1 MIHIVTAAPGE
12 SLFLRAC
19 RREPVPATPV
29 WFMRQAGRSL
39 PEYRAVRDRYSML
52 AACTTADIIAELTLQ
67 PLRRFPVDAAILF
80 SDIVVPLRAVG
91 LDIDIKPGVGPVTA
105 QPFRGEADVARLR
118 DLEPGDVPYITEAVA
133 TLVKEL
139 GATPLIGFAGAPFTL
154 ASYLIEGGPSKNHE
168 RTRALMYGDPVRWRA
183 GWTRA
188 RRCRATWTPPCCW
201 PRGRCSSTG
210 YGRCSNRAGWPRGMC
225 STSA

>member
-1 MIHIVTAAPGE
+1 MRAAPHSVQDHSGHNP
-12 SLFLRAC
+12 SGASGQLF
-19 RREPVPATPV
+19 PATV
-29 WFMRQAGRSL
+29 LAG
-39 PEYRAVRDRYSML
+39 PEYRAVRDRHSML

-118 DLEPGDVPYITEAVA
+118 GLEPDDVPYISEAVA

-168 RTRALMYGDPVRWRA
+168 RTRALMHGDE
-183 GWTRA
+183 
-188 RRCRATWTPPCCW
+188 ATWGALMRLLGDATAA
-201 PRGRCSSTG
+201 
-210 YGRCSNRAGWPRGMC
+210 YLRAQVEAGAQAVQVFDSWVGALDPEDYRRF
-225 STSA
+225 